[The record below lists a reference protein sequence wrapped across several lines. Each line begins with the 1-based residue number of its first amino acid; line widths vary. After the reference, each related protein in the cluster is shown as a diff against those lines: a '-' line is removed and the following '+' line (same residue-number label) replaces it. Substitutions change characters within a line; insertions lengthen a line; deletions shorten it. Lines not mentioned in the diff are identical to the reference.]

1 MDQQFYI
8 DAMRAKGVADA
19 TDLQQRSAEMNG
31 TALYAEEE
39 KIPSF
44 GAACAK
50 MNMLERPVG
59 FVCKSSAGRV
69 VKLLQVY
76 DSTIYPQEPEE
87 LPAQWG
93 FKWSTDP
100 SKALPFIALSTS
112 PYSKGDCCTEG
123 GKTWRSKI
131 DNNVHS
137 PSDYPQGWQD
147 VATDGGGGT
156 VDPEPQPEPTEPT
169 GPEQPQPEP
178 PTEPTE
184 PEPERPTEPEQ
195 PEKPPEFVQPTGGH
209 DAYKIGDRVTY
220 KGKVYES
227 TINGN
232 VWTPDAYPQGW
243 REIV

>member
-1 MDQQFYI
+1 MNQQLYI
-8 DAMRAKGVADA
+8 DAMHAKGVADA

-39 KIPSF
+39 KIPDF
-44 GAACAK
+44 NAACAK
-50 MNMLERPVG
+50 MNMLDRPVG

-76 DSTIYPQEPEE
+76 DSTIYTDEPEE

-100 SKALPFIALSTS
+100 SKALPFIALATS

-137 PSDYPQGWQD
+137 PSAYPQGWQD
-147 VATDGGGGT
+147 VATEEGGGT
-156 VDPEPQPEPTEPT
+156 VIPEPQPQPDPE
-169 GPEQPQPEP
+169 PEQPQ
-178 PTEPTE
+178 
-184 PEPERPTEPEQ
+184 EPEQ
-195 PEKPPEFVQPTGGH
+195 PSEQEQPPEFVQPTGGH
-209 DAYKIGDRVTY
+209 DAYKVGDRVTY
-220 KGKVYES
+220 NGKVYES
-227 TINGN
+227 VIDAN
-232 VWTPDAYPQGW
+232 VWAPDTYPQGW
-243 REIV
+243 KVVD